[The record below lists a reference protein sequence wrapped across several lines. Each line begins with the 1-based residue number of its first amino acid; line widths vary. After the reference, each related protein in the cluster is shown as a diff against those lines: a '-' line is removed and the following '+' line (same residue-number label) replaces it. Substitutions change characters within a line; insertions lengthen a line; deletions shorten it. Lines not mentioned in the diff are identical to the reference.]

1 VLKKSNFCRNTAPL
15 DRLSDVP
22 HYLNDPTARA
32 GSAGPV
38 HICFVAPHAW
48 PVFSG
53 DPDISMVGGAEV
65 QQSILARMLAR
76 AGYRVSM
83 ICLDYGQPQAVE
95 IDGVTVY
102 KAHRPDAGLPGLRFI
117 HPRLTG
123 MVQAMR
129 LADADIYYQRST
141 AMLTAVVAAFCR
153 RHGKRSIYAGAS
165 DTDFV
170 PGQQLI
176 RFRRDRWLFERGLLA
191 VDRIIVQNAMQQR
204 SCLENYGRVATVIP
218 SCYELPAG
226 TRRAAG
232 KYALWVGVLRRAKRP
247 ELFLDLARRLPLHR
261 FVMIGGPGTDA
272 GDDSYFEHMRRI
284 AADLPNVEFTGFLPL
299 SRVEPY
305 FDQARVFVNTSVF
318 EGMPNTFL
326 QAWARGV
333 PTVAYID
340 TGSRLHGEAVYPSV
354 QSTEEAAGEVDRLFS
369 EDIHHRHLSSL
380 CREYFV
386 QTHGAAG
393 VLAHYERLLDELA
406 PRGGREIR

>member
-1 VLKKSNFCRNTAPL
+1 MSKANNHGRSMALPESDAP
-15 DRLSDVP
+15 RRASDSTSQAV
-22 HYLNDPTARA
+22 AAGRA
-32 GSAGPV
+32 

-53 DPDISMVGGAEV
+53 DSDISMVGGAEV
-65 QQSILARMLAR
+65 QQSILARVLAR

-83 ICLDYGQPQAVE
+83 ICLDYGQAQAVE

-102 KAHRPDAGLPGLRFI
+102 KAHRPDAGIPGLRYL

-123 MVQAMR
+123 MLQAMR

-153 RHGKRSIYAGAS
+153 RYGRRSIYAGAS

-191 VDRIIVQNAMQQR
+191 VDRIIVQNALQQR
-204 SCLENYGRVATVIP
+204 LCLENYGRAATLIP
-218 SCYELPAG
+218 SCYELPTSSQHG
-226 TRRAAG
+226 PG
-232 KYALWVGVLRRAKRP
+232 KYALWVGVMRRAKRP
-247 ELFLDLARRLPLHR
+247 ELFLDLARRLPSQR
-261 FVMIGGPGTDA
+261 FVMIGGPGADA
-272 GDDSYFEHMRRI
+272 GDDSYFESIRRA

-305 FDQARVFVNTSVF
+305 FDQARVFVNTSTY

-326 QAWARGV
+326 QAWARGI
-333 PTVAYID
+333 PTVAFVD
-340 TGSRLHGEAVYPSV
+340 TGSRLRGEAVYRDI
-354 QSTEEAAGEVDRLFS
+354 QSIEEAAIEIGRLFS
-369 EDIHHRHLSSL
+369 EDIYHRLFSSR
-380 CREYFV
+380 CREYFNE
-386 QTHGAAG
+386 THGAAG
-393 VLAHYERLLDELA
+393 VLAHYERILDALV
-406 PRGGREIR
+406 PRENR